1 MDFSNFSP
9 ALVLVTVVALALAP
23 FVAVMVTS
31 FTKIVVVLSLL
42 RNALGLQQVPPNVV
56 INGLAIVLSIYVMYP
71 VILDTTAAVN
81 GLPPVTTSASGTQG
95 ATLPAAGAGA
105 AVAAQPAPA
114 TGTSQQPPGPSPSPT
129 RAPDDPAPASPAAA
143 DAQAA
148 EAAAQGAAPAA
159 PSARGPLFAN
169 VQGSPDAIPAAA
181 QPDAPAAAPGSTAER
196 TTVMVPARTTPISQ
210 LSLTGGGK
218 FDMNRL
224 MAMIDAGKEPLRKF
238 LIQHSSDAE
247 RAFFLR
253 SAQRLLPPASR
264 GEITVNDFIVVVPAF
279 TVSELTAAFQ
289 IGFLIYLPFLIIDL
303 VVSNILLALGM
314 MMMSPTTVSLPFK
327 LLLFVLI
334 DGWAKL
340 VHGLVLTYGN

>member
-114 TGTSQQPPGPSPSPT
+114 TGTSQQPPGPPPSPT
-129 RAPDDPAPASPAAA
+129 RAPNDPAPASPAAA

-159 PSARGPLFAN
+159 PAAPTARGPLFAN
-169 VQGSPDAIPAAA
+169 VQGSPDATPVTASPA
-181 QPDAPAAAPGSTAER
+181 PVPGSTAAR

-224 MAMIDAGKEPLRKF
+224 MAMVDAGKEPLRKF

-340 VHGLVLTYGN
+340 VHGLVLTYGT